1 MILKGLR
8 KMEKITILE
17 RPVEYE
23 QSLVHFRYF
32 LDHKAKLFGFVI
44 AINSILYP
52 IILKTLESPATKV
65 IASVLVVFLLIFA
78 AIFDRRTTKQVKT
91 FIREAKRIERA
102 LDFEL
107 IQNTYPGRNS
117 SGAFSFVYFAMY
129 MVAIAFWCIHI
140 LIVSKT
146 IQAQTIIDWGKS
158 LSDGLY

>member
-1 MILKGLR
+1 MD
-8 KMEKITILE
+8 KITILE

-23 QSLVHFRYF
+23 QALVNVRYF

-65 IASVLVVFLLIFA
+65 IASLLVVFLLIFA
-78 AIFDRRTTKQVKT
+78 AIFDRRTTRQIKI
-91 FIREAKRIERA
+91 FIREAKRIERS

-107 IQNTYPGRNS
+107 IQNTYPGRNAG
-117 SGAFSFVYFAMY
+117 GAFSFVYFAMY
-129 MVAIAFWCIHI
+129 MVAIVFWCIHI

-146 IQAQTIIDWGKS
+146 FEAQAILDWAAS
-158 LSDGLY
+158 ITNQF